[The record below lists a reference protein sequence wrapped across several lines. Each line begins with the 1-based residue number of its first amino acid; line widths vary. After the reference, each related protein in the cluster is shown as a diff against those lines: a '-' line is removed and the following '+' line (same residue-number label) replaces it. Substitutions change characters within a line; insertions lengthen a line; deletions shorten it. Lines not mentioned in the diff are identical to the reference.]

1 MHSEF
6 GNYLQDA
13 DSKALSRIDEILARS
28 RKVVEESIE
37 LSKKNIEHKPRL
49 EIILD
54 TPKNTPDLNSSH
66 KKTQRKLSESSQEA
80 EFDNIAETS
89 HEKSIDDLSEKIHF
103 LQKKAAA
110 DEIQI
115 ENLKQKIQTIKLSKS
130 NNELI
135 QADEIIKNLKNT
147 LATGLH
153 EENKKLKQDL
163 ERLLKKKSVE
173 EIKLSKELDD
183 VIKERKILEVQY
195 NNLKY
200 LFDQS
205 PSYSEELQ
213 DAKIE
218 LERVE
223 QQSIDTIKLLEIR
236 IQEQENENFK
246 MREALKNTD
255 FEDLNI
261 IKVRFEDQAKQNY
274 KFLKKLKT
282 NN

>member
-1 MHSEF
+1 MQSEF

-13 DSKALSRIDEILARS
+13 DTKAMSRIDEILARS

-37 LSKKNIEHKPRL
+37 LSKKNIEHKPRI
-49 EIILD
+49 EILLD
-54 TPKNTPDLNSSH
+54 TPKNSGDSVSSH
-66 KKTQRKLSESSQEA
+66 RKTQRKLSETSQD

-89 HEKSIDDLSEKIHF
+89 HEKSIDDLSGKIQF
-103 LQKKAAA
+103 LQKKAVE
-110 DEIQI
+110 DEILL
-115 ENLKQKIQTIKLSKS
+115 ENLKQKINCVKQSKS

-163 ERLLKKKSVE
+163 ERLLRKKSVE
-173 EIKLSKELDD
+173 EIKLSKELDE
-183 VIKERKILEVQY
+183 VIKERKVLEVQY

-246 MREALKNTD
+246 MREALRNTN

-274 KFLKKLKT
+274 KFLRKLKS